1 MYYTVVHLIKIK
13 KLRIFIIEVA
23 RIFIIEVAVENHFPG
38 VGRGARACSR
48 KNALKKRQQRIR
60 IRIRMAKFRLV
71 L

>member
-38 VGRGARACSR
+38 VGRGARAFSR
-48 KNALKKRQQRIR
+48 GHTEKEAE
-60 IRIRMAKFRLV
+60 
-71 L
+71 